1 MKELNINNSNIGNIN
16 NLLENLI
23 KKRLYNNTFDKL
35 KFLNIIKSALLSEDK
50 NLRKVAAKLVRRLKL
65 NDFID
70 YIRPLINDSDPT
82 VRAVS
87 ILALAQMK
95 DIESFNKI
103 KEIYQNDITPV
114 KIAAIMYFGVIENN
128 ESKKILIHALENGN
142 EEIKE
147 NAFQGLTWHTKN
159 QDFNLI
165 KEFILKELPNPKLA
179 SKLIKSLTV
188 VNKPEMIPF
197 LENLI
202 LKTEIPDNIILSAI
216 YILYYK
222 NITKYLLLAESIL
235 IKYFKDITDLS
246 KHILLYQI
254 TSDNL
259 WEIKKIPNNEQ
270 YKISE
275 IINNYLPYYKEK
287 ELKYII
293 RTIKNL
299 NPPFHNLIIKIL
311 NIENISIELKTELI
325 NFLASKNI
333 DKNLKILLLEFLND
347 SEPYIK
353 ELTLF
358 NLLNNN
364 HIKSTLAYIEEYL
377 YKYEELYLKLIILAI
392 LYLNT

>member
-1 MKELNINNSNIGNIN
+1 LSSIRGFV
-16 NLLENLI
+16 
-23 KKRLYNNTFDKL
+23 YD
-35 KFLNIIKSALLSEDK
+35 FLGFSPKNFMNIISKTAKKEFTK
-50 NLRKVAAKLVRRLKL
+50 N
-65 NDFID
+65 
-70 YIRPLINDSDPT
+70 YIT
-82 VRAVS
+82 
-87 ILALAQMK
+87 
-95 DIESFNKI
+95 NKI
-103 KEIYQNDITPV
+103 KEIYINDINPV

-142 EEIKE
+142 EELKE

-159 QDFNLI
+159 QDFNLM
-165 KEFILKELPNPKLA
+165 KEFILKELSNPKLA

-188 VNKPEMIPF
+188 VNKPEMISF

-202 LKTEIPDNIILSAI
+202 LKAEVPDNVILSAI

-246 KHILLYQI
+246 KHIFLYQI

-299 NPPFHNLIIKIL
+299 NPAFHNLIIKIL
-311 NIENISIELKTELI
+311 NIEDISIELKTELI

-347 SEPYIK
+347 PEPYIK

-358 NLLNNN
+358 NLLSTN